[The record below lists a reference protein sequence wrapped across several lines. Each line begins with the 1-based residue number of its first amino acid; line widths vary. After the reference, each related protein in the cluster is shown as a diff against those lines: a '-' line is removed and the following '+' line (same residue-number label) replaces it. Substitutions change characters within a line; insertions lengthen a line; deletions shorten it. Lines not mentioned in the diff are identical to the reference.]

1 MKTSFRLGL
10 ASLALIVVAA
20 AGYAGWRNYGVVG
33 DAKKFKLAKAESGPL
48 TAAVSATGTLNP
60 VVSVQVGSQ
69 VSGQIKEI
77 LVDFNSPVKENQLIA
92 RIDPET
98 FQYRLRQAEADVEA
112 ARAAQGVQQAEVLR
126 AKANLAEFQRDFE
139 RKKLLVE
146 KNFISSA
153 ERDKAQSV
161 FDAGRASLQV
171 AESQAKNSEAQV
183 RQREAQLAQA
193 RIDLERTA
201 IKAPV
206 DGIVVK
212 RSIEPGQTV
221 AASLQSPE
229 LFVIAKNLTDMQVET
244 SIDEA
249 DVGRIR
255 VGQKASFTVDAFAG
269 RNFEGEVKQVRK
281 AATVVSNVVTYTVVV
296 SAANPDLTLLPGMT
310 ANVRVITAQKEK
322 ALKLPNAALRFR
334 PSGAADEKKAA
345 VAVAGAQSAIPGMQS
360 TPAPTAAGASTGG
373 GGGGAGGGGGGLGQ
387 LRERLVADLK
397 LDTDQQSKADA
408 IFAGMRDKFRA
419 SRDLSDA
426 EKTRAQERN
435 RAEIREKIATIL
447 NPEQK
452 QRYDEMTSEAQAVR
466 AGGGGGSGRVWII
479 GEDGSPKAINV
490 GLGLTDGSMT
500 EIVSGEISEGSE
512 VIVGQQTVT
521 GAKPT
526 GMPGPRLF

>member
-1 MKTSFRLGL
+1 MKTSSRLGL
-10 ASLALIVVAA
+10 ALLALIILA
-20 AGYAGWRNYGVVG
+20 AGGYAAWRYFGTAN
-33 DAKKFKLAKAESGPL
+33 DSPKFKLSKAESGPL
-48 TAAVSATGTLNP
+48 TAVVSATGTLNP

-112 ARAAQGVQQAEVLR
+112 ARAALGVQQAEVLR
-126 AKANLAEFQRDFE
+126 AKANLAEFERDFE

-146 KNFISSA
+146 KNFISAA
-153 ERDKAQSV
+153 EREKAQSV
-161 FDAGRASLQV
+161 LDAGRAALQV
-171 AESQAKNSEAQV
+171 TQSQAKNSEAQV
-183 RQREAQLAQA
+183 RQREAQQAQA

-229 LFVIAKNLTDMQVET
+229 LFIIAKNLTDMQVET

-255 VGQKASFTVDAFAG
+255 TGQMASFTVDAFAG
-269 RNFEGEVKQVRK
+269 RSFSGEVKQVRK

-296 SAANPDLTLLPGMT
+296 SAANPELILLPGMT
-310 ANVRVITAQKEK
+310 ANVRIVTATKEK
-322 ALKLPNAALRFR
+322 ALKVPNAALRFR
-334 PSGAADEKKAA
+334 PSGAADEKKAVAA
-345 VAVAGAQSAIPGMQS
+345 VS
-360 TPAPTAAGASTGG
+360 PAPTSAGGGTGG
-373 GGGGAGGGGGGLGQ
+373 GGGGFAQ
-387 LRERLVADLK
+387 LRERLVAELK
-397 LDTDQQSKADA
+397 LDTDQQGKLDA
-408 IFAGMRDKFRA
+408 IFDGMRDKFKA
-419 SRDLSDA
+419 ARDLPDA
-426 EKTRAQERN
+426 EKTKAQERN
-435 RAEIREKIATIL
+435 RAEIREKVAAIL
-447 NPEQK
+447 NPDQK
-452 QRYDEMTSEAQAVR
+452 KRYDEMASEAQAVR

-479 GEDGSPKAINV
+479 GEEGKPKSIDV
-490 GLGLTDGSMT
+490 RLGLTDGSMT
-500 EIVSGEISEGSE
+500 EIVSGDIKEGTE
-512 VIVGQQTVT
+512 VIAGQQTAS
-521 GAKPT
+521 AKPS

>member
-1 MKTSFRLGL
+1 MKTTSRFGLIALVVLGL
-10 ASLALIVVAA
+10 AA
-20 AGYAGWRNYGVVG
+20 AGYAAWRSYGPAG
-33 DAKKFKLAKAESGPL
+33 DVPKFKLTKAESGPL
-48 TAAVSATGTLNP
+48 TAVVSATGTLNP

-92 RIDPET
+92 RIDPES
-98 FQYRLRQAEADVEA
+98 FQYRMRQAEADVEA

-126 AKANLAEFQRDFE
+126 AKANLAEFQRDYE

-146 KNFISSA
+146 KNFISAA
-153 ERDKAQSV
+153 EREKAQSV
-161 FDAGRASLQV
+161 FDAGRAALQV

-206 DGIVVK
+206 DGVVVK

-255 VGQKASFTVDAFAG
+255 TGQKASFTVDAFAG
-269 RNFEGEVKQVRK
+269 RNFDGEVKQVRK

-310 ANVRVITAQKEK
+310 ANVRVITAQKDK
-322 ALKLPNAALRFR
+322 ALKVPNAALRFR
-334 PSGAADEKKAA
+334 PPGAGDEKKTVAA
-345 VAVAGAQSAIPGMQS
+345 VS
-360 TPAPTAAGASTGG
+360 PALTSGG
-373 GGGGAGGGGGGLGQ
+373 QGTGAGGLAQ
-387 LRERLVADLK
+387 LRERLVAELK
-397 LDTDQQSKADA
+397 LDAGQQTKVDA
-408 IFAGMRDKFRA
+408 IFDSMRDKFKA
-419 SRDLSDA
+419 LRDLPEA
-426 EKTRAQERN
+426 EKSKAQERN
-435 RAEIREKIATIL
+435 RAEIREKVAAIL
-447 NPEQK
+447 TPEQK
-452 QRYDEMTSEAQAVR
+452 QRYSEMASEAQAAR
-466 AGGGGGSGRVWII
+466 AGGGGGSGRVWVIS
-479 GEDGSPKAINV
+479 EDGSPKSINV
-490 GLGLTDGSMT
+490 RLGLTDGSMT
-500 EIVSGEISEGSE
+500 EIVSGDIKEGSE
-512 VIVGQQTVT
+512 MIVGLQTAN
-521 GAKPT
+521 GAKPA
-526 GMPGPRLF
+526 GAPGPRLF

>member
-1 MKTSFRLGL
+1 MKTSTRLGL
-10 ASLALIVVAA
+10 TSVALLVLVA
-20 AGYAGWRNYGVVG
+20 AGYAAWRSFGAG
-33 DAKKFKLAKAESGPL
+33 SDAPKFKLVKVEVGPL
-48 TAAVSATGTLNP
+48 TAVVSATGTLNP

-112 ARAAQGVQQAEVLR
+112 ARAALGVQQAEVLR
-126 AKANLAEFQRDFE
+126 AKANLAEFERDFD

-146 KNFISSA
+146 KNFISAA
-153 ERDKAQSV
+153 EREKAQSV
-161 FDAGRASLQV
+161 LDAGRAALQV
-171 AESQAKNSEAQV
+171 TQSQAKNSEAQV
-183 RQREAQLAQA
+183 RQREAQQAQA

-229 LFVIAKNLTDMQVET
+229 LFVIAKSLTDMQVET

-310 ANVRVITAQKEK
+310 ANVRIITATKEM

-334 PSGAADEKKAA
+334 PSGAADEKKTVAA
-345 VAVAGAQSAIPGMQS
+345 VS
-360 TPAPTAAGASTGG
+360 PAPTSSGSGAGAGGGTG
-373 GGGGAGGGGGGLGQ
+373 GGGGAGGGGLSQ
-387 LRERLVADLK
+387 LRERLIAELK
-397 LDTDQQSKADA
+397 LDTDQQGKVEA
-408 IFAGMRDKFRA
+408 IFTGMRDKFRA
-419 SRDLSDA
+419 GRDLPEA
-426 EKTRAQERN
+426 EKTKAQERN
-435 RAEIREKIATIL
+435 RAEIREKIAAIL
-447 NPEQK
+447 TPEQK
-452 QRYDEMTSEAQAVR
+452 QRYDEMASEAQAAR

-479 GEDGSPKAINV
+479 GEDGNPKAVNV
-490 GLGLTDGSMT
+490 RLGLTDGSMT
-500 EIVSGEISEGSE
+500 EIVSGDVKEGSE
-512 VIVGQQTVT
+512 VIVGQQTVNS
-521 GAKPT
+521 AKPS
-526 GMPGPRLF
+526 GAPGPRLF

>member
-1 MKTSFRLGL
+1 MKTSSRLGL
-10 ASLALIVVAA
+10 ASLFLIILAA
-20 AGYAGWRNYGVVG
+20 AGYAAWRYYGTAG
-33 DAKKFKLAKAESGPL
+33 DAPKFKFAKLESGPL

-98 FQYRLRQAEADVEA
+98 FEYRLRQAQADVEA

-146 KNFISSA
+146 KNFISAA
-153 ERDKAQSV
+153 EREKAQSV

-206 DGIVVK
+206 DGTVVK

-310 ANVRVITAQKEK
+310 ANVRIVTAQKEQ

-334 PSGAADEKKAA
+334 PPGAADEKKPVAA
-345 VAVAGAQSAIPGMQS
+345 VS
-360 TPAPTAAGASTGG
+360 PAPTSAGAGTGG
-373 GGGGAGGGGGGLGQ
+373 GGSAGGGGLAQ
-387 LRERLVADLK
+387 LRERLVAELK
-397 LDTDQQSKADA
+397 LDADQQSKVDA
-408 IFAGMRDKFRA
+408 IFAAMRDKFRA
-419 SRDLSDA
+419 ARDLSEA
-426 EKTRAQERN
+426 EKSKAQERN

-452 QRYDEMTSEAQAVR
+452 KRYDEMASEAQAVR
-466 AGGGGGSGRVWII
+466 AGGGGGSGRIWII

-490 GLGLTDGSMT
+490 RLGLTDGSMT
-500 EIVSGEISEGSE
+500 EIVSGDIKEGSE
-512 VIVGQQTVT
+512 VIVGLQTAA
-521 GAKPT
+521 GAKPS